1 MTFIRKKLDWI
12 DLSNPDLW
20 VTFLLK
26 RWFEDDYD
34 TIVEFEETDDMYR
47 CKVYDWYNIPKDT
60 VEKYRFHEIGIECRQ
75 CNWYCRLSEKVKG
88 CWIYYKWTPQEFE
101 RTWDFCCE
109 ECLNKYVNNPE
120 NEFTLK

>member
-1 MTFIRKKLDWI
+1 MTFIRKELDWI

-34 TIVEFEETDDMYR
+34 VIVDFEETDDAYR
-47 CKVYDWYNIPKDT
+47 CKVYDWYDIPKDT
-60 VEKYRFHEIGIECRQ
+60 VNKYRFYEIGIECRQ
-75 CNWYCRLSEKVKG
+75 CNWYRRLSEKVKG
-88 CWIYYKWTPQEFE
+88 SWIYYKWTAQEFE
-101 RTWDFCCE
+101 RTRDFCCE